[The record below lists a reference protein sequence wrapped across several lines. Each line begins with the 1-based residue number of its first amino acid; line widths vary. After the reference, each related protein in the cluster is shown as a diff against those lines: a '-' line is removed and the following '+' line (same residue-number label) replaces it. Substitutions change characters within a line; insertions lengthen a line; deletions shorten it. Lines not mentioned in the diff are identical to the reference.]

1 MKQFRNFALVL
12 LLTGSLYAQA
22 PASDDAI
29 WKQYFAW
36 YQEGDAHLNT
46 PQKYHD
52 KLIADGLS
60 EAQVSERMARLRQIS
75 SQHQNDFVA
84 LFFDRMY
91 TAPVPAFNTE
101 PNAFLV
107 SMTANLKP
115 GTALDVAMGQ
125 GRNALYLASR
135 GWQVTGFDI
144 AQKGLDAAQAEAA
157 KRKLHITTVNSN
169 FDDFDFGHQ
178 QWDMIVFSYS
188 WSPLADPAFIDRVRG
203 ALKPNGLVVIE
214 QPAQDPAELAKQGAA
229 QPDPTDEIN
238 VLVKVWIAGF
248 RILHYEDTEDQW
260 DWRIRKARVL
270 RLLAQKW

>member
-1 MKQFRNFALVL
+1 MKPFRNLALAL
-12 LLTGSLYAQA
+12 FLTGCLSAQTS
-22 PASDDAI
+22 ASDDSI

-52 KLIADGLS
+52 KLMAGGMS
-60 EAQVSERMARLRQIS
+60 EAQADERMARLRQIS
-75 SQHQNDFVA
+75 AQHRNDFVA

-91 TAPVPAFNTE
+91 TAPVAPFNTE

-107 SMTANLKP
+107 NMTTGMKA

-125 GRNALYLASR
+125 GRNALYLASK

-144 AQKGLDAAQAEAA
+144 AQKGLDVAQAEAA
-157 KRKLHITTVNSN
+157 KRKLHVTTVNRS
-169 FDDFDFGHQ
+169 FDDFDFGHE
-178 QWDMIVFSYS
+178 QWDLIVFSYS
-188 WSPLADPAFIDRVRG
+188 WSPLVDPAFVDRVRG
-203 ALKPNGLVVIE
+203 SLKPNGVVVIE
-214 QPAQDPAELAKQGAA
+214 QPAQDPVELAKPGAP

-238 VLVKVWIAGF
+238 VLTKVWSSGF
-248 RILHYEDTEDQW
+248 RILRYEDAEDQW

-270 RLLAQKW
+270 RLFAQKW